1 MKNYKLKNMSCASC
15 AAKIEDGVAKLEG
28 VKFVSVNFA
37 ASTIKIETDNIEKV
51 KKKIKQIEPDVEI
64 VDETLNREE
73 TEDKFSIKKELFK
86 ITVIIALLIVAIIYK
101 DSLHNTTYS
110 IAEYIVFISIY
121 LLSGWNV
128 LKTAGRNIIRGQV
141 FNEQF
146 LMSIATLGAFAI
158 HEMPEAVAVM
168 VFFNVGEFFQNL
180 AVHRSRRSIKS
191 LLEIRPD
198 SANVFIN
205 GEVKEVSPDEVNIGD
220 KILIKPGEKIPLDG
234 DVLEGKSMVDTSAL
248 TGESVPRHVKKGEP
262 VMAGMINKSGTLTV
276 IVKKLFGESSISK
289 ILDLVENATSK
300 KSKTEKFITKFA
312 RYYTPAVVIGA
323 ILVAVLPPLL
333 FEGQL
338 FSVWIYRAL
347 IMLVVSC
354 PCALVISIP
363 LGYFGGIGGAS
374 HKGILVKGSNYLDT
388 LTEIKEVVF
397 DKTGT
402 LTKGEFK
409 VSEIIPNNNFNKDE
423 VLELAAYAE
432 SNSNH
437 PIAQSIIE
445 AYNGNI
451 KQQEIVKVSE
461 IAGQGIEARVDGR
474 IIIAG
479 NDKLLHNKN
488 ITHDKCNI
496 EGTVVHIAVDNKY
509 AGYIVISDSIKE
521 DSVTAIKDLKKLGV
535 KKTIMLTGDNSFA
548 AKKIADSLNIDE
560 FYAELLPEDK
570 VKYIEKSLSQAGKNE
585 KIAFV
590 GDGINDAPVLAR
602 ADVGIAMGALGSD
615 AAVETADVVL
625 MNDTLASVPM
635 AIRIAKKTRKIV
647 WQNIIFALVVKLLF
661 IILAAFG
668 IATMWEAV
676 FGDMGV
682 ALIAIFNAMRV
693 RNIQN
698 NL

>member
-205 GEVKEVSPDEVNIGD
+205 GEVKEVSPDEVNVGD

>member
-15 AAKIEDGVAKLEG
+15 AAKIEDGVAKLEE

-64 VDETLNREE
+64 VDETLNREK

-205 GEVKEVSPDEVNIGD
+205 GEVKEVSPDEVNIGE

-276 IVKKLFGESSISK
+276 IVRKLFGESSISK

-374 HKGILVKGSNYLDT
+374 HKGILIKGSNYLDT

-461 IAGQGIEARVDGR
+461 IAGQGIEARVDGK

-488 ITHDKCNI
+488 IAHDKCNI

-535 KKTIMLTGDNSFA
+535 KKTIMLTGDNFFA

-698 NL
+698 NI